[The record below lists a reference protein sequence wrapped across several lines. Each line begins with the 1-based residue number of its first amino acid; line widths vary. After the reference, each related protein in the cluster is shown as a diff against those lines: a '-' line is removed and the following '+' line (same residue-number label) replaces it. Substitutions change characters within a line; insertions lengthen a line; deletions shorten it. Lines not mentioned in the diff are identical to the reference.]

1 MISKC
6 LFVNTDHERV
16 GKEQKEK
23 KIEILKYLAL
33 KYELEVHIFIF
44 DHYFQMWCFMNIL

>member
-6 LFVNTDHERV
+6 LFVNTDQERV
-16 GKEQKEK
+16 GKEQKE

-33 KYELEVHIFIF
+33 KYETEVHTF
-44 DHYFQMWCFMNIL
+44 DHYFQMWLFMNIL